1 MFLNV
6 ANFPLSIAED
16 AVRPCKLQGM
26 PLLRGLFAIG
36 NGCKK
41 LRNLILSHK
50 GLEAIATGCKELAHL
65 EVNGCH
71 NIRGLGLE
79 SMEGSCQM
87 EKDASSYKL
96 FNRKITQ
103 ALGMVLYLVY
113 LLAVGI

>member
-1 MFLNV
+1 
-6 ANFPLSIAED
+6 
-16 AVRPCKLQGM
+16 
-26 PLLRGLFAIG
+26 GLFAIG

-79 SMEGSCQM
+79 SMEGSC
-87 EKDASSYKL
+87 
-96 FNRKITQ
+96 
-103 ALGMVLYLVY
+103 
-113 LLAVGI
+113 